1 MDHELSAILDELPD
15 KRPRSRLEPY
25 RELIIELRSRKL
37 TFQEIAELLAQK
49 CGVRVTGSGIHD
61 FLRRRNRRDYANLNI
76 GQQRPSAQGPV
87 TRPLSEL
94 RKEPGTLAGNTE
106 PFQFD
111 ANEPLKLKSASC
123 RETPES
129 ARRNEQ

>member
-37 TFQEIAELLAQK
+37 TFQDIAEVLAQK

-61 FLRRRNRRDYANLNI
+61 FLRRRNLQAKVSMTSS
-76 GQQRPSAQGPV
+76 QQRPSAQGRYN
-87 TRPLSEL
+87 RPISEL
-94 RKEPGTLAGNTE
+94 REGRGAQEGNTA
-106 PFQFD
+106 PFEFD
-111 ANEPLKLKSASC
+111 PSEPLKLK
-123 RETPES
+123 
-129 ARRNEQ
+129 